1 MFMTSTENQRE
12 TFWKVFDKVLKENG
26 EPFKIS
32 YVHKVRNEITTY
44 ASVNRKS
51 SFNAN
56 SLNLNFLLKEKRLR
70 VELYV
75 TSPILMRKFMG
86 LKEEINSMVSLPIVW
101 DDGKRVLRPSVYFE
115 FLPDDEDDY
124 KIAIEESLS
133 TILEFIEVA
142 NKYGKGEFFD
152 F

>member
-1 MFMTSTENQRE
+1 MTSTENQRE
-12 TFWKVFDKVLKENG
+12 IFWKVFDGVLKENG

-56 SLNLNFLLKEKRLR
+56 SLNLNFLLKEKKLR

-124 KIAIEESLS
+124 KIAIEESLP

-142 NKYGKGEFFD
+142 NKYGTGEFFD